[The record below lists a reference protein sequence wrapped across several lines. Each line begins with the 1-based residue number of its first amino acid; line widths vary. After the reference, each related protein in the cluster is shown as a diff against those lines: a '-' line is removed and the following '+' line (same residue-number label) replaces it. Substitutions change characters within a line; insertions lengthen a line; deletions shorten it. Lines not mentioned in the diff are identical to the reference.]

1 VPLLKFSRKYHNC
14 SLIPYNNVINQLYI
28 FVYINCVKL
37 RDQTEN
43 FKISVFYVTLSL
55 VLILSNMMFQK
66 ARFIIRDIYKK
77 SFSMRVLFLV
87 IDIVH
92 IKWI

>member
-28 FVYINCVKL
+28 FVYTNSVKL

-43 FKISVFYVTLSL
+43 LKISVFYVTFSL
-55 VLILSNMMFQK
+55 EIIQHMMFQK

-77 SFSMRVLFLV
+77 SFLMRVLFLV

-92 IKWI
+92 IKSI